1 MRQFMMTVTALV
13 VFGAMVV
20 TTQAENQNPNPRT
33 VSGSA
38 KKRTVSQTA
47 RPSRTASAAATCTGL
62 KLACLSGSD
71 CIYNSGFP
79 NLTRPTAPPVVCGGV
94 TRYDGQI
101 ISPKIFCNSTWQE
114 CMKTGW
120 WEGQLLHRPV
130 ERR

>member
-1 MRQFMMTVTALV
+1 MRQFMMTVTALAM
-13 VFGAMVV
+13 FGAMVV
-20 TTQAENQNPNPRT
+20 TAQAETTSP
-33 VSGSA
+33 
-38 KKRTVSQTA
+38 RTVSQTA
-47 RPSRTASAAATCTGL
+47 RPSRAASAAATCTGL

-94 TRYDGQI
+94 NSYDGQI
-101 ISPKIFCNSTWQE
+101 ISPKIFCNSTWEQ

-120 WEGQLLHRPV
+120 WEGQLLHRSV